1 MELSRTSVQVKSSV
15 GQRAILA
22 ASVGGVKRREH
33 PRFAIEA
40 RVDVRT
46 DAAGLSGR
54 TRNLSRGGLCIE
66 LDAPLGAG
74 ADVEVGIALV
84 FDDDHCSEPLALP
97 ACVAWCTP
105 IDARY
110 QVGCQFR
117 RLFLRYLE
125 AAPRA
130 AASP

>member
-1 MELSRTSVQVKSSV
+1 M
-15 GQRAILA
+15 
-22 ASVGGVKRREH
+22 GGVKRREH

-117 RLFLRYLE
+117 RLSPHQAANLDLFLRYLE